1 MRRRILGFL
10 AIVLLAAGC
19 YQQAQDDFE
28 TIDSQNVQP
37 TSNSD
42 VIIIDPNASGDTDTG
57 DETPVI
63 TDMELT
69 ATAIFS
75 EPTSTV
81 AMLDSAVPTTPAPNA
96 TATIRIIEPPSNGLT
111 TPTQMGDTVQ
121 SNDSLVPTAT
131 LVSIITP
138 EQQSQIDFPTATE
151 GTPGETTSSSG
162 ASDLGAT
169 PTAIAAVGD
178 ASCTY
183 VIQSGDTLFR
193 IALNDDRFTL
203 AELLSVNDLAET
215 AIIQPGQEL
224 IIPNCVSSGEETVNQ
239 PSISEPAGQPTSSAP
254 AGSTVHVVSSG
265 ETLYSIALAYG
276 VTIED
281 IVAAN
286 DLANPDALSLGQELI
301 IPQS

>member
-1 MRRRILGFL
+1 MRRRVLGFL
-10 AIVLLAAGC
+10 AIALLAAGC
-19 YQQAQDDFE
+19 YQQAQDDFQ

-37 TSNSD
+37 TSSSD
-42 VIIIDPNASGDTDTG
+42 VIIIDPNASGDTSAS

-63 TDMELT
+63 SDMELT

-75 EPTSTV
+75 EPTSTA

-111 TPTQMGDTVQ
+111 TPTQMGDTGPA
-121 SNDSLVPTAT
+121 NNSLVPTAT

-151 GTPGETTSSSG
+151 GTPGETASSG

-203 AELLSVNDLAET
+203 AELLEVNNLAET
-215 AIIQPGQEL
+215 AIIQPDQEL
-224 IIPNCVSSGEETVNQ
+224 IIPNCVSSDEETTFQ
-239 PSISEPAGQPTSSAP
+239 PPISQPAGQPTSSAP
-254 AGSTVHVVSSG
+254 AGSTVHVVTSG
-265 ETLYSIALAYG
+265 ETLYSIALSYG
-276 VTIED
+276 VTIDD

-286 DLANPDALSLGQELI
+286 NLANPDALSLGQELI